1 MNHEKI
7 INDYETGKG
16 VLAYD
21 VRNLLKNMAGDEAA
35 LKTGLSKPYLCS
47 IKTGKR
53 QYVTYEQ
60 YLNLYNLLKSS

>member
-7 INDYETGKG
+7 IADYETGKG

-21 VRNLLKNMAGDEAA
+21 VRNLLNNMSSDEAEA
-35 LKTGLSKPYLCS
+35 KTGKSYSYLWS
-47 IKTGKR
+47 IRTGKR